1 MLIILAAELEPM
13 AASTDFSRVLLI
25 LVALVLLAPLL
36 MMAFAWPMMG
46 MWAGGPMWDGGMG
59 DAPGATWMWISMW
72 LALSLL
78 LLVVGYALYRTIGRQ
93 RGEETDPALEELRLA
108 YARGDLSD
116 EEFEERRERLERET

>member
-1 MLIILAAELEPM
+1 MLIILAVELEPM

-36 MMAFAWPMMG
+36 MMTFAWPMMG

-59 DAPGATWMWISMW
+59 DASGATWMWISMW

-78 LLVVGYALYRTIGRQ
+78 LLVVGYALYRTISRQ